1 MSAFPVH
8 RQTFFRLLVV
18 FASIF
23 ALGAIAFA
31 LPSLGG
37 RMALPLLPSGVAVAA
52 AYRWGR
58 RMWPAIFAAGLA
70 IDLMLRQ
77 PWIASVGVGVGLAG
91 GAWLTALLLEFN
103 EFKADFSR
111 AKDVPVFI
119 FAVAVGMTLAPTFG
133 LLGFYFSGSTTATD
147 PINWIR
153 WWANAAAGALL
164 WGPIWVAL
172 NRKSFSRFLQHWTE
186 GALWLLALAIVCGI
200 TVQSREASFRPLIVV
215 FANVLIVVS
224 AIRFG
229 LVVALCASSAIS
241 IATACSAAFGIGLYA
256 QADRLQGLVVIWS
269 FIAALSGLS
278 LIITAL
284 LAERDSASQQRL
296 HAEHRYEQ
304 VFNGSPQPLWVCA
317 RDTFRFLLINDA
329 AISQYGWNREELL
342 TQTVDVLALAGKQPL
357 PSPSEDAIDTP
368 DLGPEPFETQHLTKN
383 GRVLDVEV
391 WTRLID
397 YGGQAAELVFAVDVT
412 ERRAFGQA
420 LMDAIGG
427 EQSRIAQEVH
437 DGLGQ
442 ELTGLALSLRA
453 LTNRAQRERDAISVD
468 LDQLALLATRCIQ
481 DAHQIVQGL
490 SPLTNADGDLDAA
503 LGSLAQRCSLSGVRV
518 GFRSGHDG
526 EPIMPLK
533 VRNHLYRIAQEAV
546 QNALK
551 HSGATSI
558 EIELRSRAGGVRL
571 SVTDDGRGVSPDAVA
586 GTGLGMRTMRFRAS
600 AIGARISITCGANGG
615 NSVVCDAPLKPLL
628 VGNG

>member
-1 MSAFPVH
+1 L
-8 RQTFFRLLVV
+8 FRLLIV

-23 ALGAIAFA
+23 ALGTIAFA

-37 RMALPLLPSGVAVAA
+37 RMTLPLLPSGVAVAA
-52 AYRWGR
+52 AHRWGR

-70 IDLMLRQ
+70 IDLVLRQ
-77 PWIASVGVGVGLAG
+77 HWIASIGVGVGLAG
-91 GAWLTALLLEFN
+91 GAWLSALLLERNGFDA
-103 EFKADFSR
+103 EFSR

-119 FAVAVGMTLAPTFG
+119 FAVALGMAAAPTFG
-133 LLGFYFSGSTTATD
+133 LLGFYFSGSTAVATN

-153 WWANAAAGALL
+153 WWGNAAAGAFLA
-164 WGPIWVAL
+164 GPILVAL

-186 GALWLLALAIVCGI
+186 GALGLLALAIICGAI
-200 TVQSREASFRPLIVV
+200 LQSREANVRPLIVV
-215 FANVLIVVS
+215 FANLLIVVS
-224 AIRFG
+224 TIRFG
-229 LVVALCASSAIS
+229 LVVALCASAAIS

-256 QADRLQGLVVIWS
+256 QVDQLQGLVVIWS
-269 FIAALSGLS
+269 FIAALTGLS

-284 LAERDSASQQRL
+284 LAERDSASRQMLR
-296 HAEHRYEQ
+296 AEHRYEQ
-304 VFNGSPQPLWVCA
+304 VFNGSPQPLWVHA
-317 RDTFRFLLINDA
+317 RDNLRFLLINDA
-329 AISQYGWNREELL
+329 AVSQYDWTRDELL
-342 TQTVDVLALAGKQPL
+342 AQTVDVLAIAGKQPVL
-357 PSPSEDAIDTP
+357 SVQQDATVAVDP
-368 DLGPEPFETQHLTKN
+368 APEPFETQHLTKN
-383 GRVLDVEV
+383 GRVLEVEV
-391 WTRLID
+391 WTRSID

-453 LTNRAQRERDAISVD
+453 LANRAEREREAISAD
-468 LDQLALLATRCIQ
+468 LGQLALLATGCIQ
-481 DAHQIVQGL
+481 DAHRIVQGL

-503 LGSLAQRCSLSGVRV
+503 LVSLAQRCSLSGTRV
-518 GFRSGHDG
+518 GFHSRHDVV
-526 EPIMPLK
+526 PIIPLK

-558 EIELRSRAGGVRL
+558 EIGLSSRPGDVQL
-571 SVTDDGRGVSPDAVA
+571 SVIDNGRGQSADAVA
-586 GTGLGMRTMRFRAS
+586 GIGLGMRTMRFRAS
-600 AIGARISITCGANGG
+600 AIGGRITITCGANGG
-615 NSVVCDAPLKPLL
+615 NSVVCDVPIKP
-628 VGNG
+628 VVRATA